1 MVEGRLGFMSR
12 LWMFFWLP
20 FKALFD
26 PAFAWR
32 VEKVLPAGSLPA
44 LAPAAAP
51 AAAVKAP
58 EAPKPA
64 AVAVE
69 KPKVEEKPKVPDT
82 AQALHVLSILQRDGR
97 LIDFLQEEIASAT
110 DDQVGAAARI
120 VHEGCRKALA
130 QYFTLEPVRKEAEG
144 AAIVV
149 PEGFDP
155 AQIRL
160 TGNVAGKPPFRG
172 HLAHA
177 GWRAA
182 QVKLPPPPASQDPA
196 VIAPAEVEL

>member
-1 MVEGRLGFMSR
+1 MEAARLGFMTR

-20 FKALFD
+20 FKVLFD
-26 PAFAWR
+26 GAAAAR
-32 VEKVLPAGSLPA
+32 VEQA
-44 LAPAAAP
+44 LVGDGAATLPAAAP
-51 AAAVKAP
+51 APKAP
-58 EAPKPA
+58 EPKAPEPAPAPKPRT
-64 AVAVE
+64 
-69 KPKVEEKPKVPDT
+69 PDA
-82 AQALHVLSILQRDGR
+82 AQALHLLAVLQRDGR
-97 LIDFLQEEIASAT
+97 FVDFLQEDVAAAT

-130 QYFTLEPVRKEAEG
+130 QYFVLKPVRTEAEG
-144 AAIVV
+144 TQISV

-155 AQIRL
+155 AELRL

-172 HLAHA
+172 TLAHP

-182 QVKLPPPPASQDPA
+182 EVKLPPPPEGQDVH

>member
-1 MVEGRLGFMSR
+1 MEAARLGFMTR

-20 FKALFD
+20 FKVLFD
-26 PAFAWR
+26 SAAAFR
-32 VEKVLPAGSLPA
+32 VEQALVGEAAALPAP
-44 LAPAAAP
+44 APAPAVPAAP
-51 AAAVKAP
+51 AR
-58 EAPKPA
+58 PK
-64 AVAVE
+64 E
-69 KPKVEEKPKVPDT
+69 PDV
-82 AQALHVLSILQRDGR
+82 AQALHLLAVLQRDGR
-97 LIDFLQEEIASAT
+97 FVDFLQEDVAAAT

-130 QYFTLEPVRKEAEG
+130 QYFVLQPVRSEAEG
-144 AAIVV
+144 TQISV

-155 AQIRL
+155 GELRL

-172 HLAHA
+172 TLAHP

-182 QVKLPPPPASQDPA
+182 EVKLPPPPEGQDVH

>member
-1 MVEGRLGFMSR
+1 MDERRLGFMTR

-20 FKALFD
+20 FKVLFD
-26 PAFAWR
+26 GAAAWKVEQALTGAGPAA
-32 VEKVLPAGSLPA
+32 LPEA
-44 LAPAAAP
+44 LAPAPAPVPAAP
-51 AAAVKAP
+51 
-58 EAPKPA
+58 PKKK
-64 AVAVE
+64 E
-69 KPKVEEKPKVPDT
+69 PDA
-82 AQALHVLSILQRDGR
+82 AQALHLLAVLQRDGR
-97 LIDFLQEEIASAT
+97 FVDFLQEDVAAAT

-130 QYFTLEPVRKEAEG
+130 QYFTLAPVRTETEG
-144 AAIVV
+144 AQITV

-172 HLAHA
+172 TLAHP
-177 GWRAA
+177 GWRATE
-182 QVKLPPPPASQDPA
+182 VKLPPPPEGQDVH